1 MTQTGD
7 NAHLDV
13 LRQVAIGVAYRMVGS
28 RTDAEDLAQEAML
41 RVGPELATGRLR
53 NPAAFTTTVTTR
65 LAIDHLRLAHV
76 RRESYIGPWLPEPT
90 STDPGPAASSE
101 LSDSLSMAFLVV
113 LESLGP
119 VERAA
124 FLLRDVFSYDFAE
137 IAEALGRSED
147 ACRQLVSRAR
157 RRVADRRPRF
167 AVDRGEHR
175 RLLERFVDA
184 ARRGDVEQL
193 HTMLTADAVLVSDG
207 GGTRKA
213 ARRPIV
219 GRPRVARFLGVVGPK
234 ALDGEIRWTP
244 INGEPGVVVER
255 DGEVRLAGTVE
266 LAEGRVQRIQWV
278 VNSDKLRWVV
288 PARS

>member
-7 NAHLDV
+7 NAHLDE

-124 FLLRDVFSYDFAE
+124 FLLRDVFSYDYAE

-167 AVDRGEHR
+167 AVDHGEHR